1 MPSRRHDL
9 LAVHLPAAAWLVA
22 MTIALAVP
30 SNVADLPAWWPR
42 ILHFQALDKVVHVLL
57 FAVAALLLARSFR
70 RLPGV
75 ERPLL
80 AALLAT
86 SLYGG
91 ATEIGQHLFT
101 GRQGEVADVAA
112 DVAGSA
118 AGSLLAWLLARHRG
132 WGAA

>member
-1 MPSRRHDL
+1 MPPRRHDL
-9 LAVHLPAAAWLVA
+9 LTAHLPAAAWMVA

-42 ILHFQALDKVVHVLL
+42 ILHFQALDKVIHGLL
-57 FAVAALLLARSFR
+57 FLGAAMLLARSFR

-86 SLYGG
+86 CLYGG
-91 ATEIGQHLFT
+91 ATEVGQHLFT
-101 GRQGEVADVAA
+101 QRRGEVADVVA

-118 AGSLLAWLLARHRG
+118 AGTLLVRWHARHRSRRPR
-132 WGAA
+132 